1 MDVSLG
7 ELRGTSLLQRCAT
20 AGAVSG
26 AVIGAVARLIV
37 GLTVHPAT
45 AWFAAFELEIPALI
59 AGTLIGCLVA
69 LIVTAGR
76 RVKRTS
82 TPSL

>member
-7 ELRGTSLLQRCAT
+7 ELHGTSLLHRCAT
-20 AGAVSG
+20 AGAVAG
-26 AVIGAVARLIV
+26 AVIGAVAGLLV
-37 GLTVHPAT
+37 GLIVHPAT
-45 AWFAAFELEIPALI
+45 AWFAVFELEVPAFI

-76 RVKRTS
+76 RVKRTG
-82 TPSL
+82 TPSP